1 MLRRLLATALL
12 CLGLT
17 GCAWLGRG
25 EESGA
30 ELGAVSPAEAVTIK
44 PAAGVEWDMAH
55 QVTHAVWGV
64 VPNPPSLAHDFKPEM
79 IRGSAVAVG
88 PATLLAS
95 CRIVSDRRQLVV
107 TQYNQYARADLVAAD
122 PVSSICTLRVPDG
135 VALTPVTSWR
145 SIEAL
150 REGQP
155 VFVLVSRSPYDLI
168 VAHGQLIVKH
178 EDGGW
183 LETTLP
189 LPVYALSAVLF
200 DDAGHLIGL
209 GSAGLTADSLT
220 MAAALP
226 DGLIPSARRNIE
238 ALIATE

>member
-12 CLGLT
+12 CLGPT
-17 GCAWLGRG
+17 GCAWLGWG

-30 ELGAVSPAEAVTIK
+30 ELGAVLPAEAVTIK
-44 PAAGVEWDMAH
+44 PAAGVEWDMAR
-55 QVTHAVWGV
+55 QVTHSVWGV
-64 VPNPPSLAHDFKPEM
+64 VPDPPSFAHDFTPEM
-79 IRGSAVAVG
+79 IRGSAVAIE

-95 CRIVSDRRQLVV
+95 CRIVGDRRQLVV

-135 VALTPVTSWR
+135 VVLAPVTGWR
-145 SIEAL
+145 SIETL

-155 VFVLVSRSPYDLI
+155 VFVLVSRSPFDLI
-168 VAHGQLIVKH
+168 VARGQLIAKH

-189 LPVYALSAVLF
+189 LTIDAQSAVLF

-220 MAAALP
+220 MAAAVP
-226 DGLIPSARRNIE
+226 DGLIASANRKIE
-238 ALIATE
+238 ALASTE